1 MCLKVTGNDD
11 YLLQALKTARTVVAP
26 PSWVWAIRLFLW
38 RNGGGAGAISY
49 AIYSTFCQLGL
60 SIAISKSVSDPPSK
74 SVFREFVWKGIY
86 PRFLTVLCKSY
97 GTWP

>member
-38 RNGGGAGAISY
+38 RNGGGQEPY
-49 AIYSTFCQLGL
+49 LMQF
-60 SIAISKSVSDPPSK
+60 IAHFVS
-74 SVFREFVWKGIY
+74 
-86 PRFLTVLCKSY
+86 
-97 GTWP
+97 